1 MANGENALQ
10 SIDRVVQLI
19 LGAICGTLL
28 MLTVVF
34 TCYTVVMRYVFLNPP
49 FWGDSLTLIANI
61 WMVFLAVSL
70 SVRNREQI
78 AMQVLYAA
86 MSPKLAFALEI
97 LWMLLTLLAGLFL
110 IWFGMIA
117 ALDTPGEF
125 WELGGLRKKYPM
137 LILPLA
143 GLFITGAA
151 AAVLAEDWFRAR
163 RGDIRVISREAL
175 AGSDTARQD

>member
-1 MANGENALQ
+1 MEFVGAAQ
-10 SIDRVVQLI
+10 WFDRVLQRVLYV
-19 LGAICGTLL
+19 ICGIL
-28 MLTVVF
+28 MLLSVLF
-34 TCYTVVMRYVFLNPP
+34 TCYTVVMRYVFLSPP
-49 FWGDSLTLIANI
+49 FWGDTVTLFANI

-78 AMQVLYAA
+78 AMQGVYAQI
-86 MSPKLAFALEI
+86 SPVLAFSLEI
-97 LWMLLTLLAGLFL
+97 VWTLLTLLVGVFLAFVGLL
-110 IWFGMIA
+110 T

-151 AAVLAEDWFRAR
+151 AAVLVEDWFRAR
-163 RGDIRVISREAL
+163 RGDIRVISREAE
-175 AGSDTARQD
+175 AGSDTAHQA